1 MRPVRF
7 GLVGAGRIA
16 QAYAQALQSTE
27 LVEMVGV
34 VDVRGEA
41 GSALAGQLGCP
52 ALTSHEALVDSVEAV
67 LVCTPP
73 ASHPSIAVDFLGSGV
88 HVMSEK
94 PLANSIDEAVK
105 MVDAAN
111 TSGALLTM
119 ASKFRY
125 VDDVVRAKSIMASG
139 ILGEIILFENSFAS
153 RVDMASRWNA
163 QPSVSGG
170 GVLIDNGTHSVD
182 IARLFLGPITAVM
195 AAEGKRVQTVDVEDT
210 VQLFLRSSGGARAT
224 IDLSWSVDKER
235 DNYIDI
241 YGSEGTIRIG
251 WKESKYRQMSSPNW
265 VPFGS
270 GYDKIGALR
279 AQVENFCGAIRGT
292 EHLRITSR
300 DALASVEVVDA
311 AYRSLEQDNWVPVM
325 NGINV

>member
-1 MRPVRF
+1 MKPVRL
-7 GLVGAGRIA
+7 GVVGAGRIA
-16 QAYAQALQSTE
+16 QAYAQALQTTE
-27 LVEMVGV
+27 LVDVVGV
-34 VDVRGEA
+34 VDVRSDA

-52 ALTSHEALVDSVEAV
+52 ALTSHEALIDSAEAV

-94 PLANSIDEAVK
+94 PLATSIDEAMK

-111 TSGALLTM
+111 ASGALLTM

-125 VDDVVRAKSIMASG
+125 VDDVVRAKSIVASG

-163 QPSVSGG
+163 QPGVSGG

-182 IARLFLGPITAVM
+182 IARLFLGPISAVM
-195 AAEGKRVQTVDVEDT
+195 AAEGKRVQTVKVEDT
-210 VQLFLRSSGGARAT
+210 VQVFLRSAGGARAT

-251 WKESKYRQMSSPNW
+251 WKESKYRQVSSPNW
-265 VPFGS
+265 IPFGS
-270 GYDKIGALR
+270 GYDKVAALR
-279 AQVENFCGAIRGT
+279 SQVENFCGAIRGT

-300 DALASVEVVDA
+300 DAVASVEVIDA
-311 AYRSLEQDNWVPVM
+311 AYRSLEQDNWVAVM
-325 NGINV
+325 NGVGV

>member
-1 MRPVRF
+1 MKPVRL
-7 GLVGAGRIA
+7 GVVGAGRIA
-16 QAYAQALQSTE
+16 QAYAQALQTTE
-27 LVEMVGV
+27 LVDVVGV
-34 VDVRGEA
+34 VDVRSDA

-52 ALTSHEALVDSVEAV
+52 ALTSHEALIDSAEAV

-94 PLANSIDEAVK
+94 PLATSIDEATK

-111 TSGALLTM
+111 ASGALLTM

-125 VDDVVRAKSIMASG
+125 VDDVVRAKSIVASG

-163 QPSVSGG
+163 QPGVSGG

-182 IARLFLGPITAVM
+182 IARLFLGPISAVM
-195 AAEGKRVQTVDVEDT
+195 AAEGKRVQTVKVEDT
-210 VQLFLRSSGGARAT
+210 VQVFLRSAGGARAT

-251 WKESKYRQMSSPNW
+251 WKESKYRQVSSPNW
-265 VPFGS
+265 IPFGS
-270 GYDKIGALR
+270 GYDKVAALR
-279 AQVENFCGAIRGT
+279 SQVENFCGAIRGT

-300 DALASVEVVDA
+300 DAVASVEVIDA
-311 AYRSLEQDNWVPVM
+311 AYRSLEQDNWVSVM
-325 NGINV
+325 NGVGV

>member
-1 MRPVRF
+1 MKPVRL
-7 GLVGAGRIA
+7 GVVGAGRIA
-16 QAYAQALQSTE
+16 QAYAQALQTTE
-27 LVEMVGV
+27 LVDVVGV
-34 VDVRGEA
+34 VDVRSDA

-52 ALTSHEALVDSVEAV
+52 ALTSHEALIDSAEAV

-94 PLANSIDEAVK
+94 PLATSIDEAMK

-111 TSGALLTM
+111 ASGALLTM

-125 VDDVVRAKSIMASG
+125 VDDVVRAKSIVASG

-163 QPSVSGG
+163 QPGVSGG

-182 IARLFLGPITAVM
+182 IARLFLGPISAVM
-195 AAEGKRVQTVDVEDT
+195 AAEGKRVQTVKVEDT
-210 VQLFLRSSGGARAT
+210 VQVFLRSAGGARAT

-251 WKESKYRQMSSPNW
+251 WKESKYRQVSSPNW
-265 VPFGS
+265 IPFGS
-270 GYDKIGALR
+270 GYDKVAALR
-279 AQVENFCGAIRGT
+279 SQVENFCGAIRGM

-300 DALASVEVVDA
+300 DAVASVEVIDA
-311 AYRSLEQDNWVPVM
+311 AYRSLEQDNWVSVM
-325 NGINV
+325 NGVGV

>member
-1 MRPVRF
+1 MKPVRF

-16 QAYAQALQSTE
+16 QAYAQALQATE
-27 LVEMVGV
+27 LVEVVGV
-34 VDVRGEA
+34 VDVRDDA

-52 ALTSHEALVDSVEAV
+52 ALTSHEALIDSVEAV

-94 PLANSIDEAVK
+94 PLAMSIDEAAK
-105 MVDAAN
+105 MVDASN

-125 VDDVVRAKSIMASG
+125 VDDVVRAQSIVASG

-195 AAEGKRVQTVDVEDT
+195 AAEGKRVQTVEVEDT
-210 VQLFLRSSGGARAT
+210 VQLFLRSADGARAT

-251 WKESKYRQMSSPNW
+251 WRESKYRQMSSPNW
-265 VPFGS
+265 VPFGR
-270 GYDKIGALR
+270 GYDKIAALR
-279 AQVENFCGAIRGT
+279 SQVENFCGAIRGT
-292 EHLRITSR
+292 QHLRITSR
-300 DALASVEVVDA
+300 DAVASVEVIDA

-325 NGINV
+325 NGMGV